1 LSLAESLPVREQI
14 ASGNAVEFR
23 HVTVCQGG
31 LTILDDIN
39 AVIPAG
45 SCTVIVGPNGAG
57 KTTLLLALLG
67 QVRFRGSIV
76 TPGSRF
82 PRVGYV
88 PQRLDLDRAMPL
100 TVTEFMVL
108 GHQKTPLWL
117 GTRAAHR
124 RRAEELLDQ
133 VRAGHLARRR
143 MGDLSGGE
151 TQRVLLA
158 LALGQK
164 PELLILDEASS
175 GVDINGGML
184 FCELLDEMRL
194 AWGYTQVM
202 VSHDLGTVA
211 HHATHVIGLK
221 GRVLAEG
228 SPPDVLNSKVLAELF
243 GHHMG
248 IIQHCRGDVCPD
260 CTCSRRGIPFF
271 SETRAVPLLQNIR
284 ASGPESTENSHA

>member
-1 LSLAESLPVREQI
+1 
-14 ASGNAVEFR
+14 
-23 HVTVCQGG
+23 
-31 LTILDDIN
+31 
-39 AVIPAG
+39 
-45 SCTVIVGPNGAG
+45 
-57 KTTLLLALLG
+57 
-67 QVRFRGSIV
+67 
-76 TPGSRF
+76 
-82 PRVGYV
+82 
-88 PQRLDLDRAMPL
+88 
-100 TVTEFMVL
+100 VL

-117 GTRAAHR
+117 GVRATHR

-158 LALGQK
+158 LALGQE

-194 AWGYTQVM
+194 ACGYTQVM